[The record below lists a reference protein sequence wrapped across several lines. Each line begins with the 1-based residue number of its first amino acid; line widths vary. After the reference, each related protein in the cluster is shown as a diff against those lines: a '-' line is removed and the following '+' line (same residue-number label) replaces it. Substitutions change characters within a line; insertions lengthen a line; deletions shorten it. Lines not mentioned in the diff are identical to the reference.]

1 MYIQRLQT
9 IALVLLLAGCATA
22 SDVAGFSDYR
32 VCRAHILRPPLASR
46 ELLNEADREVR
57 VRGVDCSRYAAA
69 IMQDDSNN
77 TKLLQQLSQPERRPI
92 QTRCWGSGIFVQCTS
107 N

>member
-1 MYIQRLQT
+1 MQIRMVLSL
-9 IALVLLLAGCATA
+9 IALIGLTGCQTPQ
-22 SDVAGFSDYR
+22 DVQGFSDYR

-46 ELLNEADREVR
+46 EVLLEADRQVR
-57 VRGVDCSRYAAA
+57 LRQLDCSRYATA
-69 IMQDDSNN
+69 IMQEDAKN
-77 TKLLQQLSQPERRPI
+77 TQALQQLSQPQPRPT